1 MAILASIIKKGIELR
16 HKIRRSEK
24 TPYSTRKKN

>member
-24 TPYSTRKKN
+24 SP